1 MLGLI
6 SASLELYLELRY
18 EFETGKA
25 VGKAQLTIEVE
36 VFFFSA
42 DVTITCERKFAG
54 SNGDPTFRQL
64 VGFDPSLS
72 LAEEL
77 AQIKTG
83 PADATDYAW
92 REYCD
97 AFA

>member
-1 MLGLI
+1 MTCGSTLDP
-6 SASLELYLELRY
+6 E
-18 EFETGKA
+18 
-25 VGKAQLTIEVE
+25 IER
-36 VFFFSA
+36 A
-42 DVTITCERKFAG
+42 DVCLERWHGRGDRMRLNTKRLGEKRLQNVWVSERKFAG